1 VGGGDLGTC
10 KQGSHEAGGEGVVHH
25 FECCCLVVFSSRECS

>member
-10 KQGSHEAGGEGVVHH
+10 KQGGHEAGGEGVVHH
-25 FECCCLVVFSSRECS
+25 VDGVDLILLFSEGV